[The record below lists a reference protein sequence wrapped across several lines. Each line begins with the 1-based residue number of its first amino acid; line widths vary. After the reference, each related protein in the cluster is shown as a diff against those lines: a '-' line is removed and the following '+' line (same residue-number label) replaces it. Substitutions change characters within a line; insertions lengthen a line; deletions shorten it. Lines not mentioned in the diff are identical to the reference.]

1 MIAPQGFAL
10 FYGVIMINPNPNP
23 GVVFKPLSDEQY
35 EIERLTYLLKRTEV
49 SLAETEEYYDRFI
62 KKIMLMLAALIV
74 YSIGVFLFV

>member
-35 EIERLTYLLKRTEV
+35 EIERLSYLLKKTEI
-49 SLAETEEYYDRFI
+49 SLAETEEYYHRF
-62 KKIMLMLAALIV
+62 LMKLLVMFLIYV
-74 YSIGVFLFV
+74 AMIIAVIY